1 VNEIH
6 PACAGAVEYAMYR
19 KLPPMAALRA
29 FEAAAELM
37 SFKAAAAQLHRTP
50 SAISHQIRGL
60 EEEMGTALFHR
71 EPHGLRLTDAG
82 RDYFRAVHE
91 ALDALGEATAR
102 VRQGHG
108 ERTVTISL
116 FPSFAVRWLIP
127 RLNDFRERWPDF
139 EIELVSSV
147 RRVDF
152 ESGVIDAAIRF
163 GDGDW
168 AGLRCDPLMREERFP
183 VCSPALVAGPPALR
197 TPRDLG
203 ASILLHNGA
212 HPGEWEEWLAEAD
225 VSEVPAERGPVFDAS
240 NEVLAAAANG
250 MGVALGRTP
259 LVESDLSAGR
269 LVEPFDQRLR
279 SMGQYWLVA
288 PAAPAERPPLQA
300 LRAWLLDQAGGPA
313 S

>member
-1 VNEIH
+1 
-6 PACAGAVEYAMYR
+6 MYR

-37 SFKAAAAQLHRTP
+37 SFKAAAVQLHRTP

-71 EPHGLRLTDAG
+71 EPQGLRLTDAG

-91 ALDALGEATAR
+91 ALDALGEATGR
-102 VRQGHG
+102 VREGHG
-108 ERTVTISL
+108 ERIVTISL

-127 RLNDFRERWPDF
+127 RLNDFRARWPDF

-168 AGLRCDPLMREERFP
+168 AGLRCDPLMVEERFP
-183 VCSPALVAGPPALR
+183 VCSPALAAGPPALR
-197 TPRDLG
+197 TARDLAG
-203 ASILLHNGA
+203 TILLHNGA
-212 HPGEWEEWLAEAD
+212 HPGEWKEWLEAGGVTD
-225 VSEVPAERGPVFDAS
+225 VPAERGPVFDAS

-259 LVESDLSAGR
+259 LIESDLAAGR
-269 LVEPFDQRLR
+269 LVEPFDQRIQSPGR
-279 SMGQYWLVA
+279 YWLVA
-288 PAAPAERPPLQA
+288 PAATAERPPLRA
-300 LRAWLLDQAGGPA
+300 LRAWLLDQDG
-313 S
+313 SERS

>member
-1 VNEIH
+1 
-6 PACAGAVEYAMYR
+6 MYR

-71 EPHGLRLTDAG
+71 EPQGLRLTDAG

-168 AGLRCDPLMREERFP
+168 AGLRCDPLMVEERFP
-183 VCSPALVAGPPALR
+183 VCSPALAAGPPALH
-197 TPRDLG
+197 TASDLSG
-203 ASILLHNGA
+203 AILLHNGA
-212 HPGEWEEWLAEAD
+212 HQGEWQEWLAEAG
-225 VSEVPAERGPVFDAS
+225 VTGVQAERGPVFDAS

-259 LVESDLSAGR
+259 LVESDLAAGR
-269 LVEPFDQRLR
+269 LVEPFGQRIR
-279 SMGQYWLVA
+279 SPGQYWLVA
-288 PAAPAERPPLQA
+288 PTATADRPPLRA
-300 LRAWLLDQAGGPA
+300 LRAWLREQGGYGA

>member
-1 VNEIH
+1 
-6 PACAGAVEYAMYR
+6 MYR

-60 EEEMGTALFHR
+60 EGELGTALFHR
-71 EPHGLRLTDAG
+71 EPRGLRLTDAG

-91 ALDALGEATAR
+91 VLDALGEATAR
-102 VRQGHG
+102 VHQGQG

-127 RLNDFRERWPDF
+127 RLNDFREQYPDF

-168 AGLRCDPLMREERFP
+168 AGLRCSP
-183 VCSPALVAGPPALR
+183 SPALAAGPPPLR
-197 TPRDLG
+197 TASDLAG
-203 ASILLHNGA
+203 TILLHNGA
-212 HPGEWEEWLAEAD
+212 HSGEWEEWLAEAG
-225 VSEVPAERGPVFDAS
+225 VTGVPGKRGPVFDAS

-259 LVESDLSAGR
+259 LVESDLAAGR
-269 LVEPFDQRLR
+269 LVEPFDRRIR
-279 SMGQYWLVA
+279 SPGQYWLVA
-288 PAAPAERPPLQA
+288 PSATADRPPLRA
-300 LRAWLLDQAGGPA
+300 LRTWLRGQGGYGA

>member
-1 VNEIH
+1 
-6 PACAGAVEYAMYR
+6 MYR

-60 EEEMGTALFHR
+60 EGEMGTALFHR
-71 EPHGLRLTDAG
+71 EPQGLRLTDAG

-91 ALDALGEATAR
+91 ALDALGEATSR
-102 VRQGHG
+102 VRQGQG

-127 RLNDFRERWPDF
+127 RLNDFRERYPDY

-152 ESGVIDAAIRF
+152 DSGVIDAAIRF

-168 AGLRCDPLMREERFP
+168 AGLRCDPLMVEERFP
-183 VCSPALVAGPPALR
+183 VCSPALATGPPPLR
-197 TPRDLG
+197 TVSDLAG
-203 ASILLHNGA
+203 TILLHNGA
-212 HPGEWEEWLAEAD
+212 HPGEWGEWLVEAA
-225 VSEVPAERGPVFDAS
+225 VRGVAAERGPVFDAS

-259 LVESDLSAGR
+259 LVESDLAAGR
-269 LVEPFDQRLR
+269 LVEPFEQRLR
-279 SMGQYWLVA
+279 SPGRYWLVA
-288 PAAPAERPPLQA
+288 PTATADRPPLRA
-300 LRAWLLDQAGGPA
+300 LRDWLEGQAGCGA